1 MTMTVSGEFERIAR
15 YFAPLAG
22 DCAAA
27 DGLNDDAA
35 ALPVPAGCDLV
46 VSTDTIVEKIHYLGL
61 ESPDAIACK
70 LLRVTLSD
78 LASKGAR
85 PVWYTMNL
93 ALPGKIDDEWLAGFC
108 SGLAG
113 DQEKYGVTL
122 VGGDT
127 VKTDGPTVLT
137 LTGYG
142 LVPSGAILRRG
153 GARAG
158 DLLYVTGTMGDG
170 AFGLE
175 CARGGF
181 PELNWGMRQSLVQ
194 RYERPEPPVAFGPD
208 LIGVANA
215 AMDVSDGLVGDLMH
229 MAETSGLHAVL
240 LSPDV
245 PVSDAVAEILSDSPD
260 RLTTVLTGGD
270 DYQILASVP
279 PEKEAP
285 FQEAAARHGVSATR
299 IGRFENGRGVSVLDA
314 DGAELGLTRTGYT
327 HS

>member
-1 MTMTVSGEFERIAR
+1 MTVSGEFERIAR

-35 ALPVPAGCDLV
+35 ALPVPAGSDLV
-46 VSTDTIVEKIHYLGL
+46 VSTDTIVEKIHYLGS

-93 ALPGKIDDEWLAGFC
+93 ALPGKIDDAWLAGFC
-108 SGLAG
+108 AGLAG
-113 DQEKYGVTL
+113 DQDRYGVTL

-142 LVPSGAILRRG
+142 LVPTGAILRRG

-158 DLLYVTGTMGDG
+158 DQLYVTGTIGDG

-175 CARGGF
+175 CARGAF
-181 PELNWGMRQSLVQ
+181 PGLNWGMRERLVQ
-194 RYERPEPPVAFGPD
+194 RYERPDPPVAFGPD
-208 LIGVANA
+208 LIGLAHA
-215 AMDVSDGLVGDLMH
+215 AMDVSDGLVGDLAH

-240 LSPDV
+240 KSPDV
-245 PVSDAVAEILSDSPD
+245 PVSDAVAEILSNDPD
-260 RLTTVLTGGD
+260 GLASVLTGGD
-270 DYQILASVP
+270 DYQILAAVP
-279 PEKEAP
+279 PENEAA
-285 FQEAAARHGVSATR
+285 FKDAAARHGVLVTQ
-299 IGRFENGRGVSVLDA
+299 IGRFEDGSGVSVRDA
-314 DGAELGLTRTGYT
+314 DGAELALTRQGYT